1 MERDTEPEEY
11 HLRPGNVA
19 VGEEPQRGDDPRPMI
34 EVTRPLDSSN
44 DQDDRLFSANMLYKS
59 NRSPKFEVDTRRA

>member
-1 MERDTEPEEY
+1 M
-11 HLRPGNVA
+11 
-19 VGEEPQRGDDPRPMI
+19 

-44 DQDDRLFSANMLYKS
+44 DQDDRWFSANMLYKS